1 MTTKLINIDNAFL
14 HSIWYANIKESPR
27 FNRNLNMQIY
37 LGQLHSA
44 GNYLY
49 HKAMPLFSEPT
60 SNVSDSLRGDVLEI
74 ATKLEAMRT
83 WYEMNQNRWDN
94 EIIDIDDMK
103 RFVDEY
109 CMLKVPDFI
118 FVKEYYDEAP

>member
-14 HSIWYANIKESPR
+14 HNLWHAAIKEAQQY
-27 FNRNLNMQIY
+27 NRNLNIHIY
-37 LGQLHSA
+37 LAQLHGA
-44 GNYLY
+44 GQYLY
-49 HKAMPLFSEPT
+49 EKALPLFSEPT
-60 SNVSDSLRGDVLEI
+60 SSVSDRIRGDILEI
-74 ATKLEAMRT
+74 STKMEAMRT
-83 WYEMNQNRWDN
+83 WYAMNEKKWDK
-94 EIIDIDDMK
+94 EIIDIDDLK